1 MKNNHRLVVIVL
13 AWKRIEGIKNTIIQ
27 LANQSYKN
35 FDIHISN
42 GNEEKD
48 AIAQIENIVDL
59 QRNLNKSNIF
69 LSHDGNQYSC
79 FRRFKIAR
87 DYARSGY
94 TTVMF
99 LDDDIKIPNT
109 YVETFINEYEPNTY
123 HSAYTWRFYD
133 GGRDYWHRARIEDNK
148 STIFY
153 GGAGVSMIDS
163 KIFLDEGL
171 MTPPEEAYSIDDLW
185 ISYYSSHVLGWK
197 IKNVKIDG
205 LIIGGGDQFAL
216 YKQIE
221 SSKNTKNDFLQKLIG
236 MGWKV

>member
-13 AWKRIEGIKNTIIQ
+13 AWKRIEGIKNIIIQ

-42 GNEEKD
+42 GNEDRD
-48 AIAQIENIVDL
+48 AIAQLENIVDL

-123 HSAYTWRFYD
+123 HSAYTWRFNN
-133 GGRDYWHRARIEDNK
+133 GGKNYWDRRRVENNATKIN
-148 STIFY
+148 Y
-153 GGAGVSMIDS
+153 GGAGVSMTDA
-163 KIFLDEGL
+163 KIFLDDGL
-171 MTPPEEAYSIDDLW
+171 MSPPEEGYFIDDLW
-185 ISYYSSHVLGWK
+185 MSYYVDHVLGWK
-197 IKNVKIDG
+197 IKNVNIPQ
-205 LIIGGGDQFAL
+205 IRIGGSDDFAL
-216 YKQIE
+216 YKKIE
-221 SSKNTKNDFLQKLIG
+221 NSKITKTDFLHKLME
-236 MGWKV
+236 MGWSI